1 MQAASKPHNE
11 AARLAALRSF
21 NIVDTPPEAAYEEIV
36 RLAAAITGS
45 ETALVSLI
53 DDDRQWFKARLNLDA
68 PETPRD
74 LAFCAH
80 AILDKNIFEVEDALL
95 DDRFA
100 DNPLVTGP
108 PKIRHYAGAPLI
120 TEEGFALGTLCVIDK
135 HPRVLTGE
143 QRHLLKLLANRVIA
157 EFELRRTNVELKRA
171 LDDARLAQEKLE
183 QSEER
188 FQHLFQHAHDIIYF
202 TDEKGCFTWFNPTAL
217 EITGFTTNEL
227 LGKNFIDL
235 IDHQHRHRAKRFYD
249 MQMLRRT
256 PNTYLEFPL
265 ITKEGKIVWIGQHVQ
280 VIFEEDK
287 LKGFQAVAR
296 DITEQVELKR
306 ELREAHDNAVESAR
320 LKSGFLAN
328 VSHELRTP
336 MNGIIGM
343 TNLLLDTALTAE
355 QKDYTQTVK
364 ESAYALLTIIND
376 VLDFSRIEADKI
388 EIENIDFDLRDVVE
402 QTAALLESNAF
413 EKGLP
418 LELTIDADVPK
429 FVNGDPVRLRQI
441 LNNLVGNAIKFTHR
455 GKVAVHAS
463 SERTPDSCLV
473 TFSITD
479 NGIGIPKEKLSHIF
493 EAFTQ
498 ADVST
503 TREYGG
509 SGLGLAITKSLIDK
523 LGGDLFVQST
533 VGEGS
538 VFTFS
543 IPYAVS
549 ESAKAA
555 PAPQSFNTQ
564 DLDHLKILVAED
576 NLVNQKVIAGQLKK
590 LGIIPHVV
598 NNGQEA
604 LEQLDREPFD
614 VLLMDCQ
621 MPVMDG
627 FTASQRIREREQI
640 VSANGNRLHIIALT
654 ANAMQGTEE
663 KCLAAGMDAYITKPV
678 NFGTLV
684 SLLKNV
690 QQTPTAVSTPAAH
703 VIDRHTIEELRELS
717 TPEDDVLG
725 ELIAI
730 YLGEASSRLEQIV
743 AASAH
748 RDMSA
753 LAFAAH
759 TLRGSSAALG
769 AQALASDLDK
779 LEAAARAEDASSLDE
794 LTQAVKRSL
803 EAAVAELKTIEV

>member
-1 MQAASKPHNE
+1 MHPATKPHNE
-11 AARLAALRSF
+11 AERLAALRSF
-21 NIVDTPPEAAYEEIV
+21 NILDTPPEDAYDEIV

-53 DDDRQWFKARLNLDA
+53 DVDRQWFKARLNLDA
-68 PETPRD
+68 EQTHRD

-80 AILDKNIFEVEDALL
+80 AIHSDHIFEVEDALL
-95 DDRFA
+95 DKRFH
-100 DNPLVTGP
+100 DNPLVVGP
-108 PKIRHYAGAPLI
+108 PNIRHYAGAPLI
-120 TEEGFALGTLCVIDK
+120 TEEGYALGTLCVIDK
-135 HPRVLTGE
+135 HPRVLSGE

-157 EFELRRTNVELKRA
+157 EFEARALNTELKQA
-171 LDDARLAQEKLE
+171 LNEARISREKLE

-217 EITGFTTNEL
+217 EITHFTSEEL
-227 LGKNFIDL
+227 LGKNFTDL
-235 IDHQHRHRAKRFYD
+235 IDRQHRDRARRFYNL
-249 MQMLRRT
+249 QMARRT

-265 ITKEGKIVWIGQHVQ
+265 ITREGRTVWIGQHVQ
-280 VIFEEDK
+280 VMFEGDE

-306 ELREAHDNAVESAR
+306 ELREAHDNAIEAAR

-343 TNLLLDTALTAE
+343 TNLLLDTPLSDE
-355 QKDYTQTVK
+355 QKDYTLTVK
-364 ESAYALLTIIND
+364 ESANALLTIIND

-388 EIENIDFDLRDVVE
+388 EIENLDFDLRDVVE
-402 QTAALLESNAF
+402 QTTALLESNAF

-418 LELTIDADVPK
+418 LELKIDPAVPQ
-429 FVNGDPVRLRQI
+429 FVNGDPFRLRQI

-455 GKVAVHAS
+455 GKVTIRAM
-463 SERTPDSCLV
+463 SEKSEDGCIL
-473 TFSITD
+473 TFAISD
-479 NGIGIPKEKLSHIF
+479 NGIGIPQEKLTHIF

-503 TREYGG
+503 TRQYGG

-523 LGGDLFVQST
+523 LGGDITVQST
-533 VGEGS
+533 VGVGS
-538 VFTFS
+538 TFIFS
-543 IPYAVS
+543 IPYTVT
-549 ESAKAA
+549 ESAQ
-555 PAPQSFNTQ
+555 PVVTPQTFNTQ

-598 NNGQEA
+598 SNGQEA
-604 LEQLDREPFD
+604 LEQLEQQPFD

-627 FTASQRIREREQI
+627 FTASQRIRERENG
-640 VSANGNRLHIIALT
+640 SGNRLHIIALT

-663 KCLAAGMDAYITKPV
+663 KCLEAGMDAYITKPL

-690 QQTPTAVSTPAAH
+690 QLTASTDGGTRPTRQQD
-703 VIDRHTIEELRELS
+703 VIDMQAINDLRELAS
-717 TPEDDVLG
+717 DTDMLG
-725 ELIAI
+725 ELIHI
-730 YLGEASSRLEQIV
+730 YVSEAPSRLAQINK
-743 AASAH
+743 AISFD
-748 RDMSA
+748 DMQA

-759 TLRGSSAALG
+759 TLRGSSSTLG
-769 AQALASDLDK
+769 ATKLAKQLDQ
-779 LEAAARAEDASSLDE
+779 LEIAARRNDADACKQLLPTITSALDE
-794 LTQAVKRSL
+794 AVTR
-803 EAAVAELKTIEV
+803 LKQLR